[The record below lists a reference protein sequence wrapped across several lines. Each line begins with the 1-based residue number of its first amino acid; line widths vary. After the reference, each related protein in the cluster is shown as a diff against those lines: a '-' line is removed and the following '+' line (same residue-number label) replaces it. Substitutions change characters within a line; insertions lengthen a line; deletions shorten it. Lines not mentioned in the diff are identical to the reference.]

1 MKNEDINIDFNDK
14 DLVIN
19 KILPRETAVVNE
31 IKKYLIYYATQLKD
45 EYIRLKDIIE
55 KQNNYMISEIKK
67 NNIQILNDSYKFL
80 ELINCKN

>member
-1 MKNEDINIDFNDK
+1 
-14 DLVIN
+14 
-19 KILPRETAVVNE
+19 
-31 IKKYLIYYATQLKD
+31 LIYYATQLKD

-55 KQNNYMISEIKK
+55 KQNNYMINEIKK